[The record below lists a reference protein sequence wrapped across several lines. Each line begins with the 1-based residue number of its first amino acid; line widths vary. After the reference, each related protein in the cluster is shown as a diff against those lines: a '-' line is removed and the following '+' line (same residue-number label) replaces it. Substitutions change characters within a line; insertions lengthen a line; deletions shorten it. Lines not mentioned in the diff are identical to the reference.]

1 MHGSDLCPGNC
12 SYPSLRKCEIAGIK
26 VTEED
31 PTAGAGRPRECLS
44 VTASPSRQV

>member
-12 SYPSLRKCEIAGIK
+12 SYPSLRKCEIASIK

-31 PTAGAGRPRECLS
+31 PTSRARRPREYLGM
-44 VTASPSRQV
+44 TASSSSQV